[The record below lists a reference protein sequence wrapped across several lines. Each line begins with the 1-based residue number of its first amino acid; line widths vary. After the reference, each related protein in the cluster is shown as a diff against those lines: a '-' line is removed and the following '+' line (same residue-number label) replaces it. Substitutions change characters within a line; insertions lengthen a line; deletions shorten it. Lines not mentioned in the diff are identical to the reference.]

1 MTPDIVR
8 LFWIFFW
15 LILINLFIFTMWATL
30 ALSSRISREEERQ
43 EMERG
48 REWWK

>member
-15 LILINLFIFTMWATL
+15 LILINGFIFVMWATL
-30 ALSSRISREEERQ
+30 ALSSRISRDEEEAEAKRQ
-43 EMERG
+43 EVQP
-48 REWWK
+48 